1 MLEWIYY
8 LLIYREGE
16 IMVCH
21 ITIHS
26 DNVMALKKLVVLI
39 KYQINNQKMTI

>member
-1 MLEWIYY
+1 
-8 LLIYREGE
+8 
-16 IMVCH
+16 MVCH

-39 KYQINNQKMTI
+39 KYQINNQKMTIWNKPIITILIK